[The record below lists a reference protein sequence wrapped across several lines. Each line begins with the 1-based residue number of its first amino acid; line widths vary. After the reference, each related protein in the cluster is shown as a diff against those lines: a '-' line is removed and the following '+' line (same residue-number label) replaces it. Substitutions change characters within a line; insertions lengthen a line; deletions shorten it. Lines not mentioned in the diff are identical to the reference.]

1 MPKDAT
7 ISGPKQEVEIKLRLG
22 SVAEG
27 RGRLRKAGFRLEKR
41 RVLEQNVIFD
51 TPGHALRRGG
61 VVLRL
66 RTSGARSL
74 VTFKGPAERG
84 KYKIRKE
91 IEFEVQRGGG
101 PAFIQVLEALG
112 YRPAFRYEKYRTE
125 YALPAAASR
134 VALPAAGSGVAM
146 PAAASRVA
154 LPAAGSGVAMPAAA
168 SGVAMLDETPAGVFL
183 ELEGPPRW
191 IDRTARRLGFGEADY
206 ITASYAELHRSG
218 GRGGHDM
225 LF

>member
-1 MPKDAT
+1 M
-7 ISGPKQEVEIKLRLG
+7 EVEIKLRLA

-27 RGRLRKAGFRLEKR
+27 RLRLRTAGFRVAKR

-51 TPGHALRRGG
+51 VQESTLRRRG

-84 KYKIRKE
+84 KYKIRQE
-91 IEFEVQRGGG
+91 IEFEIERGDG
-101 PAFIQVLEALG
+101 PGFTQVLEALG

-125 YALPAAASR
+125 YALP
-134 VALPAAGSGVAM
+134 SGD
-146 PAAASRVA
+146 P
-154 LPAAGSGVAMPAAA
+154 GE
-168 SGVAMLDETPAGVFL
+168 AMLDETPAGVFL

-191 IDRTARRLGFGEADY
+191 IDRTARRLGFREADY
-206 ITASYAELHRSG
+206 ITASYAELHRSAASG
-218 GRGGHDM
+218 QRDM